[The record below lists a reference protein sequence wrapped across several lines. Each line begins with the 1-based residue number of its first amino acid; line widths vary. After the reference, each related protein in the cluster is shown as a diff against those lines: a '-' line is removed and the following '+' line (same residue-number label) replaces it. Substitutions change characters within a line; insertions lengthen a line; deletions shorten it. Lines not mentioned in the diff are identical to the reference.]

1 MREKAVTLLWVY
13 SHGRKKIWFRR
24 YNERNTSSWD
34 LSFFFLPSSIK
45 KGNRQ
50 CALADR
56 SMDFSLALSLDSQ
69 DWTILF
75 TYSNFLSFLL
85 FCCIEMKYRNI
96 ESKQFYNRLVS
107 LFHKEKKESG
117 IICDNHLLH
126 YPFSSR
132 KRQQLRCIV
141 NISVVNHFHCLCN
154 SFTSLVW
161 IIYRARFR
169 SFVTGDGVGKGG
181 YHVGKYE
188 TSTKDET
195 SRNRRTVVGKTMP
208 HGTLT

>member
-13 SHGRKKIWFRR
+13 SHGRKKSDFAVITEGTPRVGICP
-24 YNERNTSSWD
+24 
-34 LSFFFLPSSIK
+34 FFSCRLPEEKCSK
-45 KGNRQ
+45 Q

-85 FCCIEMKYRNI
+85 FYCIEMKYTNI
-96 ESKQFYNRLVS
+96 ESKQFYNRSVS
-107 LFHKEKKESG
+107 LFHKEKKESV

-141 NISVVNHFHCLCN
+141 NISVVNHFH
-154 SFTSLVW
+154 
-161 IIYRARFR
+161 
-169 SFVTGDGVGKGG
+169 
-181 YHVGKYE
+181 
-188 TSTKDET
+188 
-195 SRNRRTVVGKTMP
+195 
-208 HGTLT
+208 